1 MWRNNSLE
9 NVSANAE
16 FIDRFPENQTYLGF
30 GFHWNR
36 LHIDTYTDP
45 EIFLNGFDFISGDG
59 PGDMNFRISAVYE
72 MM

>member
-1 MWRNNSLE
+1 MEAENKLGNNTKYKE
-9 NVSANAE
+9 NAPYN
-16 FIDRFPENQTYLGF
+16 DTYLGF

-45 EIFLNGFDFISGDG
+45 ELFLNGFDFISGDG
-59 PGDMNFRISAVYE
+59 NGNMNFRISAVYE